1 MMTNLFDYEML
12 ARQKSEMLEAQATQ
26 RRMEDQ
32 SAPTRRVGLLARL
45 LAFRVRFGATEPQA
59 VASRPA

>member
-12 ARQKSEMLEAQATQ
+12 ARQKSEAMLAAAAQ
-26 RRMEDQ
+26 RRMQEGL
-32 SAPTRRVGLLARL
+32 APTRQSGLLSRL
-45 LAFRVRFGATEPQA
+45 LAFRVRFGATRRQA